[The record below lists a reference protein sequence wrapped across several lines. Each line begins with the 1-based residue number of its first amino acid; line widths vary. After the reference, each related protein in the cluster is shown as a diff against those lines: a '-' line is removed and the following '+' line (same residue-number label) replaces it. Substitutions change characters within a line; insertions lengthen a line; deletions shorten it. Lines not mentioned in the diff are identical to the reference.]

1 MPSLTSVCH
10 RSGIEIGTL
19 AITEIDQGT
28 DIGITMGI
36 AQAVETDRETDGDLA
51 IETP

>member
-10 RSGIEIGTL
+10 RSGIAIGTL

-36 AQAVETDRETDGDLA
+36 AQVVGIDRETDGDLA